1 MATVVGAFGVPHNPH
16 FPTWVAQG
24 DARGAEVQPLYGGV
38 ADALA
43 AVDPDTLLVVTSDHY
58 NAFWESLPIFQIPV
72 CESARGPSD
81 YPGLG
86 VRDIALDFALARWL
100 QRSLVAAEFDVG
112 MSQEIELDHT
122 IVAPLSFL
130 DPDGRLPIVP
140 VFVNAFIRPLPSA
153 RRCAALGRA
162 LRASIDAFDD
172 DRRVAVVA
180 SGSFSLEIGGPRIS
194 ETSHV
199 GVPDPAWVERV
210 VALLRAGDFQTIVD
224 EATDDQLWRAG
235 NAGGELLDWI
245 VALATI
251 DPGPPAFL
259 DSQMAHGHA
268 FGAWPR

>member
-1 MATVVGAFGVPHNPH
+1 MATIVGAFGVPHNPH
-16 FPTWVAQG
+16 FPTWAAAG
-24 DARGAEVQPLYGGV
+24 DPRGLEVQPLYGGV

-43 AVDPDTLLVVTSDHY
+43 SVRPDTLVVVTSDHY

-81 YPGLG
+81 YPQLG
-86 VRDIALDFALARWL
+86 VREIALDASLARWL

-112 MSQEIELDHT
+112 MTQELELDHT
-122 IVAPLSFL
+122 IVAPLSFIE
-130 DPDGRLPIVP
+130 PDGRLPIVP
-140 VFVNAFIRPLPSA
+140 VFVNAFVRPLPSA
-153 RRCAALGRA
+153 RRCAAIGRA
-162 LRASIDAFDD
+162 LRDAISSFED

-194 ETSHV
+194 DVAHV
-199 GVPDPAWVERV
+199 GVPDPGWVERV
-210 VALLRAGDFQTIVD
+210 LALLRTGDFDTLVA
-224 EATDDQLWRAG
+224 EATDEQLWKAG

-245 VALATI
+245 VALSTI

-259 DSQMAHGHA
+259 EAQMAHGHA